1 MASLWTLGDDF
12 FNRAA
17 PAPASPP
24 VPKAL
29 DRLPSKPAWPAQ
41 FFLRTGSPTTAVAV
55 YRKSGSILGPVIYA
69 VDDGVRWSA
78 TLCPFGLG
86 PPDPTGERSPHPSL
100 AQFFLPWRPY
110 SGPTKSTPGT
120 VFHSSASKVS
130 GSTLAL
136 VAWAT
141 HLNLSAS
148 NPTAERGAPDA
159 EHLGSKVLPSAT
171 VGTIRYDG
179 WAPLAK
185 RSAHTLDALHR
196 SVDDAVRKARAAW
209 GWAAEGLVVSFHS
222 GRRALGLAYAP
233 GAKDRRISLN
243 EVLLEKYNLD
253 SIHRTVLHELCH
265 HAREELHPRVRR
277 GGRGRLAQ
285 LDAHDAKFC
294 EMLGQVDPTVAG
306 SQQECQFFTD
316 EKDVSAVMASAAAK
330 GVAYTA
336 ASGSLEFVRLRHRA
350 LRSLAMHYVW
360 HPNKGRAESA
370 ELLGISSFRAFLARF
385 PALDRPQLRT
395 RWASIRRSESAGV
408 NVGGIMLGRTAS
420 VTVEDR
426 IGTLAEYVADD
437 SARAYAPVSHEAVV
451 AALKA
456 P

>member
-12 FNRAA
+12 FREAEPP
-17 PAPASPP
+17 PAPP

-41 FFLRTGSPTTAVAV
+41 FFLRAGSPTTAVAI
-55 YRKSGSILGPVIYA
+55 YRKKGSILGPILYA

-86 PPDPTGERSPHPSL
+86 APDATGERAPHPIL
-100 AQFFLPWRPY
+100 APFFLPWRPY
-110 SGPTKSTPGT
+110 SGPTKPTPGT
-120 VFHSSASKVS
+120 VFHDSASKVS
-130 GSTLAL
+130 GPTLAL
-136 VAWAT
+136 IAWAT
-141 HLNLSAS
+141 HLNLSAT
-148 NPTAERGAPDA
+148 NPTAERGAPNV
-159 EHLGSKVLPSAT
+159 EHVGSKVLPSTT

-196 SVDDAVRKARAAW
+196 SIDDAVRKARAVW
-209 GWAAEGLVVSFHS
+209 GWAAEGLVVAFHS
-222 GRRALGLAYAP
+222 GRRALGLAYNP

-265 HAREELHPRVRR
+265 HAREEMHPRVRR
-277 GGRGRLAQ
+277 RGRGRLAQ

-294 EMLGQVDPTVAG
+294 EMLGQVDPLVAG
-306 SQQECQFFTD
+306 SQQQCQFFND
-316 EKDVSAVMASAAAK
+316 EEDVSAVSASAAAK
-330 GVAYTA
+330 GTAYTA
-336 ASGSLEFVRLRHRA
+336 ASGSLEFVRLRHGTG
-350 LRSLAMHYVW
+350 LAMHYIW
-360 HPNKGRAESA
+360 RPNKGRAEA
-370 ELLGISSFRAFLARF
+370 AVLLAIRPFRLFLARF

-395 RWASIRRSESAGV
+395 RWASIRRSESGV
-408 NVGGIMLGRTAS
+408 TI
-420 VTVEDR
+420 EDR
-426 IGTLAEYVADD
+426 VGTLAEYVADNT
-437 SARAYAPVSHEAVV
+437 ARAHAPVSHETVV
-451 AALKA
+451 TALKA